1 MKLTFN
7 FQTLI
12 LLTLTV
18 VLTLATAIW
27 GSIVYQSTYDIILR
41 GFDQKLTALSVGAG
55 EFTDG
60 DGHAAYQR
68 PRQIWALAA
77 GRENQLWGFD
87 AHVGAI
93 VAIDPADGGAL
104 ELARPK
110 LSPVRS
116 IAFDVAQDKV
126 ALLSSDGRTVH
137 TTLDQSALLTAPP
150 ALSEPIDELLFV
162 DGILLARRGRALST
176 FETGT
181 PLLTLDEEV
190 SLLTTAPGSYV
201 GLATSDSA
209 LVVFDSAGKLLK
221 RVPLQP
227 MTHTILGLAYVGDT
241 LYAAADSLLRIDLAT
256 GVVAGDFE
264 ETPGFFSEKDPWY
277 ARYRPHYIKT
287 GELAGLTFLYTEVY
301 LGDDRLRYIID
312 GSVGDDHS
320 PPGALDEVPPESI
333 SDVRLAQLTGQAF
346 VSDIREWE
354 EWGLIKVSAAPIYGS
369 DGRVV
374 ALAGADVDI
383 GVIRDKTRFAL
394 FAVIFVGATLL
405 VLAGSVSY
413 RVSQGM
419 TRPLRDIKDSALR
432 IAAGYHG
439 TRVAHE
445 TGDEIGRLAQSLNA
459 LSSRL
464 GARARQSQSYQQAL
478 NSGREQVA
486 LQHALVDMA
495 THGVGRLP
503 PRLQEGAAAE
513 AIGLHG
519 DGSSAMIWQLQKLDY
534 GSIDAGIE
542 HVRLQRLAA
551 AMLARQNATTTLS
564 ILFLTMPKVAAMGCW
579 DSATSTLDIRCRDE
593 LGLTLTLIDAD
604 GSRSPLTVHDAMQ
617 IVLTAGQTLAW
628 ADAVT
633 LAGPELPRIS
643 QS

>member
-18 VLTLATAIW
+18 VLTVATAIW
-27 GSIVYQSTYDIILR
+27 GSIVYHATYDIILR

-68 PRQIWALAA
+68 PRQIWALTA
-77 GRENQLWGFD
+77 GRDDKLWGFD
-87 AHVGAI
+87 ATAGAV

-104 ELARPK
+104 ELARPQ

-116 IAFDVAQDKV
+116 IAYDAAQDRV
-126 ALLSSDGRTVH
+126 ALLSSDGQTVH
-137 TTLDQSALLTAPP
+137 GALDQSAPLPTPE
-150 ALSEPIDELLFV
+150 ALAEAIDGVLFV

-181 PLLTLDEEV
+181 ALLTLDEEV
-190 SLLTTAPGSYV
+190 SLLSPAPAPARFV
-201 GLATSDSA
+201 GLATRDSA
-209 LVVFDSAGKLLK
+209 VVVFDSAGKVLQ
-221 RVPLQP
+221 RVPVTSEQSG
-227 MTHTILGLAYVGDT
+227 ILGLAYIGDT
-241 LYAAADSLLRIDLAT
+241 LYAAADSLLRIDLA
-256 GVVAGDFE
+256 GGEVIADFA
-264 ETPGFFSEKDPWY
+264 PGYFSESDPWF

-301 LGDDRLRYIID
+301 LGDNQLRYILD
-312 GSVGDDHS
+312 GSLGDDHS
-320 PPGALDEVPPESI
+320 PPGTLDEVPPESI
-333 SDVRLAQLTGQAF
+333 SDVRMAQLTGQPF

-354 EWGLIKVSAAPIYGS
+354 EWGLIKVSAAPIHGS

-419 TRPLRDIKDSALR
+419 TRPLREIKDSALR

-439 TRVAHE
+439 TRVAHDS
-445 TGDEIGRLAQSLNA
+445 GDEIGQLAQSLNA
-459 LSSRL
+459 LSTRL
-464 GARARQSQSYQQAL
+464 AARARQSQSYQQAL

-495 THGVGRLP
+495 TQGVGRLP
-503 PRLQEGAAAE
+503 PRLTQSRDTGD
-513 AIGLHG
+513 IGIHG
-519 DGSSAMIWQLQKLDY
+519 DGSTALIWQLVAPDY
-534 GSIDAGIE
+534 GSVEVGIE

-551 AMLARQNATTTLS
+551 AMLARQNGATTLS
-564 ILFLTMPKVAAMGCW
+564 NLFLTMPRIAAIGCW
-579 DSATSTLDIRCRDE
+579 DATASTLDLRCRGD
-593 LGLTLTLIDAD
+593 LALVLTAAD
-604 GSRSPLTVHDAMQ
+604 GSETPVTVHDSMQ
-617 IVLTAGQTLAW
+617 IALTAGQTLSW
-628 ADAVT
+628 AGAIT
-633 LAGPELPRIS
+633 LSGPDLPRTA